1 MRITVDAMGG
11 DAAPFEI
18 VKGAVNAAR
27 KFSDH
32 KIILVGDQKQIYK
45 ELDVNGAI
53 PDNISVVHTSQVVG
67 MDESATVA
75 LRKKVDSSIT
85 KSVKLVEEKEADAIV
100 SAGNTGATV
109 AAATRF
115 LRTLEGVK
123 RPGIAVAIPTIHGVC
138 LVIDAGANIKC
149 KPEHLLQCGIMASV
163 FCKYILNIEKPKV
176 GLLNIGEEDIKGN
189 DLVKEAFPLLSSSPL
204 NFVGNAEG
212 RDVFDGKFDIVVCEG
227 FIGNVLLKF
236 AEGLSIS
243 LLSAF
248 ASEARKNS
256 LTRLGAWL
264 CKPIFKQL
272 YSRSDYSEY
281 GGVPLL
287 GIDGICIIAHG
298 RSDSKAIQ
306 NAVREAIQF
315 RKYEVNK
322 HIVSGLE
329 RVNSSLMTAI

>member
-1 MRITVDAMGG
+1 
-11 DAAPFEI
+11 
-18 VKGAVNAAR
+18 
-27 KFSDH
+27 
-32 KIILVGDQKQIYK
+32 
-45 ELDVNGAI
+45 
-53 PDNISVVHTSQVVG
+53 
-67 MDESATVA
+67 
-75 LRKKVDSSIT
+75 
-85 KSVKLVEEKEADAIV
+85 
-100 SAGNTGATV
+100 
-109 AAATRF
+109 
-115 LRTLEGVK
+115 
-123 RPGIAVAIPTIHGVC
+123 
-138 LVIDAGANIKC
+138 
-149 KPEHLLQCGIMASV
+149 MASV